1 MVKTV
6 LLSFF
11 VLSVDPCLQSK
22 NIWQGDKN
30 RKSSYPFFTDLK
42 GIFLVQIVC
51 DELVDE
57 DHDPCE
63 APDAA
68 DGLGQEG
75 KDHLTVVAL
84 LLQAEVAVQVVMDVE
99 IVIPMVFPQVL
110 ALGLRDP
117 CLHIPI
123 TVSNVGHFSF
133 ALLSEMFT
141 KL

>member
-1 MVKTV
+1 M
-6 LLSFF
+6 SFQLILVCNLKIF
-11 VLSVDPCLQSK
+11 D
-22 NIWQGDKN
+22 
-30 RKSSYPFFTDLK
+30 K
-42 GIFLVQIVC
+42 GIKIEKAGTPFLLTLRECFLVQIVC

-68 DGLGQEG
+68 DGLGQED

-99 IVIPMVFPQVL
+99 IVIPMVFSQVL